1 MHALLRATPRKGAKG
16 GGEGDHFF
24 AYPFPRYRQTKV
36 DEEDVHNVITGFP
49 VRKFDEE
56 MYCRGNGETWVG
68 EDGKGVVS
76 SLGLPACFSRNVG

>member
-24 AYPFPRYRQTKV
+24 AYPFPRYRQKGTKRIY
-36 DEEDVHNVITGFP
+36 NVITGFP